1 MSFESIMEFL
11 KDNEAAFL
19 WSLTALFILGLIV
32 LIVVAFKSEKKIE
45 NRHNKVKKLTAIS
58 MLAALSVV
66 LYYFVKF
73 PISFLLPFI
82 PNFLDIQFSN
92 VPIYIG
98 GYMFGP
104 IAGTIIAVIRFVVKL
119 PGSSTLGVGEL
130 ADLLIG
136 LVTVL
141 VSSMM
146 YQRNK
151 TKKTAIKASIW
162 IVVLWVVVGT
172 IANWLI
178 ILPFYIYMYTFEG
191 VFGMLQVIPGITAD
205 NYMLYYLFIAIIPF
219 NLILAT
225 LVSGIT
231 FLLYKRL
238 SIIYEKA

>member
-1 MSFESIMEFL
+1 MMSFESIMEFL

-104 IAGTIIAVIRFVVKL
+104 IAGTIIAIIRFVVKL

-136 LVTVL
+136 IVTVL
-141 VSSMM
+141 VSSMR
-146 YQRNK
+146 YLKNK
-151 TKKTAIKASIW
+151 T
-162 IVVLWVVVGT
+162 
-172 IANWLI
+172 
-178 ILPFYIYMYTFEG
+178 
-191 VFGMLQVIPGITAD
+191 
-205 NYMLYYLFIAIIPF
+205 
-219 NLILAT
+219 
-225 LVSGIT
+225 
-231 FLLYKRL
+231 YK
-238 SIIYEKA
+238 